1 MIDLD
6 AIVAE
11 ANQAHRDL
19 HGEKPCNV
27 GYRMAKDLMREG
39 GWGGFDS
46 FEFCRFFMG
55 HHSPFLDEHGPSP
68 FVVYFDT
75 GCGVGVVDQD
85 RGVLEALI
93 AQYEGLS

>member
-19 HGEKPCNV
+19 HGEEPCDE
-27 GYRMAKDLMREG
+27 GYRMAKDLMDEG
-39 GWGGFDS
+39 GWGRFDS
-46 FEFCRFFMG
+46 FEFSQFFLG
-55 HHSPFLDEHGPSP
+55 HHSPFLDEHGPSH

-75 GCGVGVVDQD
+75 GCGVGVENQD